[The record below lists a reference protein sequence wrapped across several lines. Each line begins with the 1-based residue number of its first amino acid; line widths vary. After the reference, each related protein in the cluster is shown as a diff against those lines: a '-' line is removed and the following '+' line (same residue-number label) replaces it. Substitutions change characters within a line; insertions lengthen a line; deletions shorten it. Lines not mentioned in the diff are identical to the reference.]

1 MLLYETLILSHT
13 HVTNDELSAMED
25 FFDKLT
31 SDVGGAVKSFDKW
44 GKYRLAYPIKK
55 NDYGMYLLVRY
66 ELPQDKL
73 SNVFK
78 DLDSFLKIK
87 CNETVLRSVTKRLDS
102 DLPLEYR
109 RPEPVDARSG
119 SLDTFLKDNKM
130 ESFLGG
136 NYSSKKKR
144 EEGSRAEAPKAA
156 DSRVDD
162 SKVEAPKVEASKE
175 EAPKAEPVKEVKK
188 TEEN

>member
-1 MLLYETLILSHT
+1 MLLYETLILLHT

-31 SDVGGAVKSFDKW
+31 SDVGGMVKSFDKW

-55 NDYGMYLLVRY
+55 NDYGIYLLVRY

-73 SNVFK
+73 SDVFK
-78 DLDSFLKIK
+78 DLDLFLKIK
-87 CNETVLRSVTKRLDS
+87 CNETVLRSVTKKLEADAS
-102 DLPLEYR
+102 LEYK

-119 SLDTFLKDNKM
+119 NLDTFLKDNKM

-136 NYSSKKKR
+136 NYSSKKKVDNN
-144 EEGSRAEAPKAA
+144 SLVA
-156 DSRVDD
+156 DSKKVT
-162 SKVEAPKVEASKE
+162 SKVEVAAENLPAE
-175 EAPKAEPVKEVKK
+175 EIKK
-188 TEEN
+188 IEEN